1 MTNIIRL
8 ALKSLW
14 YRRVATVLTIISISL
29 SVALF
34 VGVGKTKEATRDA
47 FSGAISRVDLIVGPR
62 TGTISLLLYSVFHV
76 GNPTHNVSMKAVDFA
91 RRQPEV
97 AWVVPYSLGDGF
109 RGFPVIGTVPEFFE
123 RYKVRN
129 GEDLRFLEGQSFKAD
144 GDAVIGSD
152 VARKLGL
159 KLGRKIV
166 LSHGH
171 TEDGDG
177 FEKHEEHPFS
187 IAGILRTTGTPVDKS
202 VYVSLVGMAEIHR
215 DLMTQE
221 KTTHED
227 HASEK
232 EHGHDDDED
241 QAQGHSDDH
250 GHDHENS
257 SFETSD
263 GKIAVTAV
271 SGFFLGARNRM
282 DSLNLQRTL
291 NTWQGDALLAVL
303 PGMAMAELWKN
314 LAIFENALSIVSF
327 SVVIAGILGLFVSL
341 YIISGQRQ
349 REMMVLRAVG
359 AGPMTIFSLLAG
371 EAIFL
376 VLAGIGVGAGVMY
389 GGLTLLAPWI
399 EKRFS
404 VTLFLS
410 GPSTDDFIFA
420 SSMLVVGC
428 IVGIVA
434 SFNAYRSAMHDG
446 LGTRF

>member
-1 MTNIIRL
+1 
-8 ALKSLW
+8 
-14 YRRVATVLTIISISL
+14 
-29 SVALF
+29 
-34 VGVGKTKEATRDA
+34 
-47 FSGAISRVDLIVGPR
+47 
-62 TGTISLLLYSVFHV
+62 
-76 GNPTHNVSMKAVDFA
+76 
-91 RRQPEV
+91 
-97 AWVVPYSLGDGF
+97 
-109 RGFPVIGTVPEFFE
+109 
-123 RYKVRN
+123 
-129 GEDLRFLEGQSFKAD
+129 
-144 GDAVIGSD
+144 
-152 VARKLGL
+152 L
-159 KLGRKIV
+159 KLGQKIV

-215 DLMTQE
+215 DLITQE
-221 KTTHED
+221 KTTHEE

-232 EHGHDDDED
+232 EHDHDDDED

-282 DSLNLQRTL
+282 ESLNLQRTL

>member
-1 MTNIIRL
+1 MNNIIRL

-152 VARKLGL
+152 VARTLGL
-159 KLGRKIV
+159 KLGQKIV

-215 DLMTQE
+215 DLITQE
-221 KTTHED
+221 KTTHEE

-232 EHGHDDDED
+232 EHDHDDDED
-241 QAQGHSDDH
+241 QAQGHSEDH
-250 GHDHENS
+250 GHDLENS
-257 SFETSD
+257 SFKTSD

-282 DSLNLQRTL
+282 ESLNLQRTL

-428 IVGIVA
+428 IVGVVA